1 MNWLSPLSWCL
12 IWILITAM
20 VISSLTNLKKLRD
33 RYKNHWNSC
42 KEFSIFLILDFINNY
57 IFYLLYFIPLPPCC
71 WAVLERGKERINFA
85 GPNYPCLNI
94 ICVDIVV
101 VSGAKTGAFLITTN
115 ISDTWENFIRDYK
128 HVTIVQLGSNPF
140 LRIGT
145 VYNLNIFAWIL

>member
-1 MNWLSPLSWCL
+1 M
-12 IWILITAM
+12 
-20 VISSLTNLKKLRD
+20 
-33 RYKNHWNSC
+33 
-42 KEFSIFLILDFINNY
+42 
-57 IFYLLYFIPLPPCC
+57 
-71 WAVLERGKERINFA
+71 LERGKERINFA

-145 VYNLNIFAWIL
+145 VYNLNIFA